1 MSLKEVSLDPFLMAG
16 IYRQPLIKA
25 EPVSAEISPVAGRP
39 VPSLGN
45 NRQRWLLVIHNPE
58 EAYLNEEIFN
68 MLLKLLNACKLTLDD
83 IALINTAHLP
93 ETGFP
98 IFRRQFSPRKII
110 LFGQALAEMTDDHP
124 KNKAWEENGI
134 HLLRTDSLKDMY
146 RDQSLKMPF
155 WNALKDFLSV

>member
-16 IYRQPLIKA
+16 IYRQPLITA
-25 EPVSAEISPVAGRP
+25 EPVSAEISPGEERL

-124 KNKAWEENGI
+124 KNKAWEENSI
-134 HLLRTDSLKDMY
+134 HFLHTDSLKDMY

>member
-1 MSLKEVSLDPFLMAG
+1 MSLKEVSLDPFLIAG

-25 EPVSAEISPVAGRP
+25 KPVPAEISSREEKP

-93 ETGFP
+93 ETGFSL
-98 IFRRQFSPRKII
+98 FRQQFSPRKMV
-110 LFGQALAEMTDDHP
+110 LFGQALAEITGDHP

-134 HLLRTDSLKDMY
+134 HFLRADSLNDMY